1 MTFHFELQ
9 LLSIENK
16 KASGRFISGCFCL
29 SGKKYSSGFLK
40 MLTFILC
47 LLPCVLYAQ
56 KDTTLPDG
64 TDGMVFTPR
73 AADTVFVDK
82 KSDLPANEFEGKY
95 ATFRVGMGYIGDFT
109 GYSQDAIFK
118 QQMDSAGLDLKPNYQ
133 TRDFRILGSGRI
145 LTSKRYLAY
154 KFAYMYDGDKKVWM
168 MRETGVTIGVPEL
181 KGNFFV
187 GRTKEGFSMIKVMNG
202 HSGVANERSMATDPI
217 PILADG
223 IKYMGYYPKSR
234 TFLNFGYFN
243 DFMSKGQ
250 SFSTYSSQWVVRA
263 GWLPIYNKDNNSVL
277 HIAGEF
283 QYGKPLNGE
292 MTLKSRPESNPTPQ
306 LINTGVFATNKS
318 FQYGG
323 EIFYRTN
330 RFMIGSE
337 VISHNFYSNTTTN
350 HQFNGGDAMVSY
362 FFTKT
367 ARPYNT
373 VGNIFGFVPVK
384 KSVFNGGLGE
394 IEGVLH
400 VSTFN
405 LNDKDI
411 KGGQMTRVTP
421 MVNWYLTSYLRWELI
436 YGYGILNRYGLK
448 GHVNFFETRIQVTL
462 M

>member
-1 MTFHFELQ
+1 MTVHLELQ
-9 LLSIENK
+9 LQFLENK
-16 KASGRFISGCFCL
+16 KHPEINLPGFSLTC
-29 SGKKYSSGFLK
+29 KKYSWSSIK
-40 MLTFILC
+40 MLAFILC

-56 KDTTLPDG
+56 KDTKLPDG

-82 KSDLPANEFEGKY
+82 KSDLEANEFEGKY
-95 ATFRVGMGYIGDFT
+95 ATFRVGMGFIGDFT
-109 GYSQDAIFK
+109 GYSQNAVFK

-133 TRDFRILGSGRI
+133 TRDARILGSGRI

-154 KFAYMYDGDKKVWM
+154 KFSYMYDGDKKVWM

-202 HSGVANERSMATDPI
+202 HSGVTNERQMALDPI

-223 IKYMGYYPKSR
+223 VKYMGYYPKSK
-234 TFLNFGYFN
+234 TFLNLGYFN
-243 DFMSKGQ
+243 DVLSKGQ
-250 SFSTYSSQWVVRA
+250 SFSTFSSQWVVRA
-263 GWLPIYNKDNNSVL
+263 GWLPIYNKDNNTLL

-318 FQYGG
+318 FHYGG
-323 EIFYRTN
+323 EIYYRTN

-337 VISHNFYSNTTTN
+337 IVSHNFYSNATTS

-384 KSVFNGGLGE
+384 KSVFEGGLGE

-400 VSTFN
+400 FSTFN

-411 KGGQMTRVTP
+411 KGGQMTRITP
-421 MVNWYLTSYLRWELI
+421 MINWYLSKWLRWELV

-448 GHVNFFETRIQVTL
+448 GNVQFFETRIQVTL